1 MEIVLLAITVVS
13 LLLAVVMSLTAWR
26 LAKENRARS
35 ASRIA
40 ALVAAAA
47 DEKTAAPEVAI
58 ERPIARPVE
67 RPVEAVAVNDAR
79 PALWRSPAS
88 AVAQD
93 RLAFRRSPVADP
105 PLAHGPAPDLGETFL
120 GSAVKPASGGGQR
133 GLAIAAAVLFVAL
146 VTTGYFLVFGDSTAA
161 APAEQA
167 VSTEHPLELVSLGHQ
182 RRNSSLALT
191 GLVRNPSTGQPV
203 EQLSAV
209 AFLFDREGRFV
220 TSAKA
225 DVDFRKLTPGDESPF
240 VITVD
245 APSTVARYRVSF
257 RTEAGVVP
265 HVDRRGLE
273 PIARELP

>member
-1 MEIVLLAITVVS
+1 MEILLLAITVVS
-13 LLLAVVMSLTAWR
+13 VLLAAVMAYTAWR
-26 LAKENRARS
+26 LANENRARS
-35 ASRIA
+35 ASRVA

-47 DEKTAAPEVAI
+47 DERNAAAEPTI
-58 ERPIARPVE
+58 ERPISRPIE
-67 RPVEAVAVNDAR
+67 RPVEPIAVNDAR
-79 PALWRSPAS
+79 PALWRSPA
-88 AVAQD
+88 VAPE
-93 RLAFRRSPVADP
+93 RPVFRRSPAADL
-105 PLAHGPAPDLGETFL
+105 PLAQAAPPDLGETFL
-120 GSAVKPASGGGQR
+120 GTAVKPSGGGGQR
-133 GLAIAAAVLFVAL
+133 GLAIAAAVLFVGL
-146 VTTGYFLVFGDSTAA
+146 VTTGYFVMFGGDGSSGATAA
-161 APAEQA
+161 HA

-182 RRNSSLALT
+182 RRNASLALT
-191 GLVRNPSTGQPV
+191 GLVRNPSNGQPV

-245 APSTVARYRVSF
+245 APATVARYRVSF

-265 HVDRRGLE
+265 HVDRRGQE